1 MYPISIW
8 KELQKDKEFKKW
20 KKEHSDSFLSHFF
33 CPIHNNGE
41 AASSWEIGFIL
52 PANERI
58 VIFVK
63 ESSSFTIKMEDD
75 IFKEPNS
82 RLETLN
88 LKKVKVEYSDA
99 FNLLKEELP
108 KLFPKEAFNDGF
120 VILQSLNNLILWNF
134 SFVTQSLKFVN
145 VKIDAV
151 AGKIS
156 DSQLVSVMDNQAK
169 RT

>member
-1 MYPISIW
+1 MDQVSVW
-8 KELQKDKEFKKW
+8 KELLKDKGFKNW

-33 CPIHNNGE
+33 CPIHSNGE
-41 AASSWEIGFIL
+41 AVSSWEIGFIL
-52 PANERI
+52 PAKERI

-63 ESSSFTIKMEDD
+63 EDNQFAIKMEDD
-75 IFKEPNS
+75 IFKEPDS
-82 RLETLN
+82 QLEKLN
-88 LKKVKVEYSDA
+88 LKKVKVGYSEA
-99 FNLLKEELP
+99 FNLLKGELP